1 MTFQERLG
9 NLNIQ
14 KNPNGTKTE
23 PEFYR
28 EADSQWQRVFLSPFT
43 IFFANDHYVNGK
55 ANCNT
60 WEGQYSI
67 NGNEIEFKDMSST
80 EAACPYSDKYQS
92 LLLNAKTINYTADSV
107 YIESEIN
114 NEKYTLVFYHYIPQ
128 IENTIPRTAW
138 RFSSWSEDGGVT
150 FNGGYIENGNFV
162 DIQEHKWT
170 LNFDNG
176 IATGVARCENFET
189 IYTIDAVN

>member
-1 MTFQERLG
+1 MNVGTIEVNSELFIPLIGTDDIGYPVVFIEIDRYNNEVKFLETIIKRETTQNNDLLG
-9 NLNIQ
+9 KTWKLKYT

-92 LLLNAKTINYTADSV
+92 LLLNAKTINYTADS
-107 YIESEIN
+107 
-114 NEKYTLVFYHYIPQ
+114 
-128 IENTIPRTAW
+128 
-138 RFSSWSEDGGVT
+138 
-150 FNGGYIENGNFV
+150 
-162 DIQEHKWT
+162 
-170 LNFDNG
+170 
-176 IATGVARCENFET
+176 
-189 IYTIDAVN
+189 IY